1 MVTRAQVQ
9 HSNAALTSQTAP
21 RTAVF
26 LGGTSG
32 LGKLTLIE
40 LVSLGFPIRVYIAGR
55 KATEPAM
62 RPVLEDLRQKNP
74 RAELVWVEAEVSL
87 LAETRRVYR
96 GRNRRLSF
104 PGVLLPHASNPAPP
118 PPPPRLRLRILI
130 LRILILPRPQPLPAR
145 PHRPSR
151 QHALHP
157 HRRNRPQPHPLVP
170 QQRQQQQTLRLQDAD
185 AHVDHEHPL
194 PRQARLR
201 PGQRGGVFYPQ
212 LAWRRG
218 HGEHGAVSHADVV
231 ESVPV
236 DESAEAVVFG
246 DGV

>member
-74 RAELVWVEAEVSL
+74 RAELIWLEAEVSL
-87 LAETRRVYR
+87 LAETRRVCEVVKAKETGLDFLCLTAGYR
-96 GRNRRLSF
+96 GRDRCLPF
-104 PGVLLPHASNPAPP
+104 PGVLLPHARNPPPP

-130 LRILILPRPQPLPAR
+130 LPRPKPVPAR
-145 PHRPSR
+145 PHRPGGK
-151 QHALHP
+151 HALHP

-170 QQRQQQQTLRLQDAD
+170 QQHQQQQTLRLQDAD
-185 AHVDHEHPL
+185 AHVNHEHPL
-194 PRQARLR
+194 PRQARLG
-201 PGQRGGVFYPQ
+201 PGQRGGVF
-212 LAWRRG
+212 RT
-218 HGEHGAVSHADVV
+218 
-231 ESVPV
+231 
-236 DESAEAVVFG
+236 
-246 DGV
+246 